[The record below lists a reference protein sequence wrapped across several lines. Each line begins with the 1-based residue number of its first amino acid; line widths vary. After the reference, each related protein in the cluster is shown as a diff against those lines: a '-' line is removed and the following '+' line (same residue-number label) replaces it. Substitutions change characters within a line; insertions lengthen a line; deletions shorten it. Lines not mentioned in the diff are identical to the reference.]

1 MELVF
6 GILFFV
12 FFYANSN
19 GSLCS
24 LATTKVEEK
33 DYGARFWHPFL
44 RLFLCQQQRQFM
56 LISDY

>member
-6 GILFFV
+6 GILFFDFLV
-12 FFYANSN
+12 VYANSD

-44 RLFLCQQQRQFM
+44 RLL
-56 LISDY
+56 LV

>member
-6 GILFFV
+6 GILFFD

-24 LATTKVEEK
+24 LATKIEGK